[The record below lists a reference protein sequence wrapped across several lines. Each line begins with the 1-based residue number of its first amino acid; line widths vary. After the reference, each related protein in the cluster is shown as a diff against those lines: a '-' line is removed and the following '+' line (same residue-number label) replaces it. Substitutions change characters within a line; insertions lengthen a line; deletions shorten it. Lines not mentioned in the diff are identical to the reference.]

1 MIPPTCP
8 PDTRTLLP
16 GSLEGLPGPIQLQQ
30 YCSTYDFYDQPVSG
44 ASIHSN
50 NICNFRETPLSDNN
64 NNNNNNNTN
73 NHSHSH
79 ISRKRSFRDLE
90 NGPDHRNTI
99 STKETE
105 GEAQCPRLQAQ
116 QLSLPRKS
124 LHQVDDANAGPG
136 ACLYPNDVKANFV
149 DCLVVTA
156 AVVIESIWPPP
167 PPGSP
172 EYLQKQKGLPL
183 RTFVQETLK
192 RSRSSYS
199 TLQTAL
205 FYLYKIRNKVPD
217 VYLRRREEQAL
228 LNQQRLAAVQPSGL
242 VTPPASPHHFQHTE
256 FSSPDYFSLHSDR
269 STPSPSTTSM
279 ASASPCS
286 EYSPSASPT
295 SSTASS
301 PASDSGSPCS
311 VSSVSSSSSCSSAS
325 SSSSSSSSGHSNRII
340 YCGRRTFLAALM
352 VASKYLQDRNY
363 SNKAWAK
370 ISGLSI
376 KEINANELIFLKL
389 IDYSLFVSNETFM
402 RWTGLLVAHGRE
414 ATRKFLHSSRTTPVN
429 HHSHNHHNN
438 SNSNGNDAYVHKTP
452 SMASPSLVLNSNS
465 IRFAPKLGPMIMSH
479 LPPSPPS
486 DPEESIENPHTHKA
500 KMAKLSNNRVGIDSF
515 VS

>member
-1 MIPPTCP
+1 M
-8 PDTRTLLP
+8 
-16 GSLEGLPGPIQLQQ
+16 S
-30 YCSTYDFYDQPVSG
+30 
-44 ASIHSN
+44 AM
-50 NICNFRETPLSDNN
+50 
-64 NNNNNNNTN
+64 
-73 NHSHSH
+73 
-79 ISRKRSFRDLE
+79 
-90 NGPDHRNTI
+90 
-99 STKETE
+99 
-105 GEAQCPRLQAQ
+105 
-116 QLSLPRKS
+116 
-124 LHQVDDANAGPG
+124 DAI
-136 ACLYPNDVKANFV
+136 
-149 DCLVVTA
+149 VTA

-217 VYLRRREEQAL
+217 VYLRRREEQAM

-242 VTPPASPHHFQHTE
+242 MTPPASPHHFHTAE
-256 FSSPDYFSLHSDR
+256 LSTPDYFSLHSDDR
-269 STPSPSTTSM
+269 STLPSPSTSM
-279 ASASPCS
+279 ASSPRS
-286 EYSPSASPT
+286 EYSPSESSP

-301 PASDSGSPCS
+301 PVSDSSSPRS
-311 VSSVSSSSSCSSAS
+311 VSSVSSSGSCSSTS
-325 SSSSSSSSGHSNRII
+325 SSSSSSSSQSNRII

-414 ATRKFLHSSRTTPVN
+414 ATRKFLHSSSRTAIGSVN
-429 HHSHNHHNN
+429 NHNHNHNHY
-438 SNSNGNDAYVHKTP
+438 SETSYVHKTP
-452 SMASPSLVLNSNS
+452 SMASPSLVLNSNN
-465 IRFAPKLGPMIMSH
+465 IRFAPKLGSMMTH

-486 DPEESIENPHTHKA
+486 DPEESIENHAPKA
-500 KMAKLSNNRVGIDSF
+500 KMARLGNRTSINAFS
-515 VS
+515 